1 MNHSIPYQNFQVSAF
16 TEGSGEPLL
25 FLHGWPTNSKLWESQ
40 VEVFKTDYK
49 TITLDWLGFGE
60 SEKPLEFT
68 YTFTRKKEIL
78 DAVLSS
84 LLQKHEKVTLVAHD
98 IGGPPAILWASENAE
113 RMERLILLN
122 TIIYPFKTKLDALS
136 EVLLHLPVLKDVF
149 VSPFGLRQVMRTN
162 TKRRGKAIDEKME
175 AILAPYKKAPNGLK
189 RKTLLEPME
198 EGRKNEIHIL
208 SERFRNLR
216 VKKYLVIAKAD
227 PLCYAHIQKLSEE
240 NPDVPAY
247 YLGNCGHF
255 MPVDQPEGLN
265 EVLIEILKPKQGE
278 EL

>member
-1 MNHSIPYQNFQVSAF
+1 MTHSIPYQNYEVKAS
-16 TEGSGEPLL
+16 TEGSGEALL
-25 FLHGWPTNSKLWESQ
+25 FLHGWPTNSRLWKSQ
-40 VEVFKTDYK
+40 VEALKADYK

-98 IGGPPAILWASENAE
+98 IGGPPAILWASENEE
-113 RMERLILLN
+113 RVERLILLN
-122 TIIYPFKTKLDALS
+122 TIIYPFKTRLDALS
-136 EVLLHLPVLKDVF
+136 EVLLHLPVLRDVF

-162 TKRRGKAIDEKME
+162 TKSRGKAIEEKIE
-175 AILAPYKKAPNGLK
+175 AILAPYKKALNGLK

-255 MPVDQPEGLN
+255 MPVDRPEGLN
-265 EVLIEILKPKQGE
+265 EVLIEILKG
-278 EL
+278 